1 MDDDWGRGWVH
12 FYSGAIAEKEFIGI
26 LLLNVPIRFEE
37 IVIVIICLFISAE
50 WS

>member
-1 MDDDWGRGWVH
+1 MYDFAVKLKKHR
-12 FYSGAIAEKEFIGI
+12 
-26 LLLNVPIRFEE
+26 LLNVPIRFEE